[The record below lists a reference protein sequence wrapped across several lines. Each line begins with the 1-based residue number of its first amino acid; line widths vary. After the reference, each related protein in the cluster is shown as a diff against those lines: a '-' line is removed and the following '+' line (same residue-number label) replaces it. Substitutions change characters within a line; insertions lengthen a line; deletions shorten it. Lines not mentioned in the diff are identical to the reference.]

1 MKKIIIFLFLPY
13 FAMSQDTVI
22 IKKVFID
29 PDTLWQVKKVM
40 DADNVNLFTFADS
53 NQILPFITN
62 DIVDD
67 ARKMADALNIIEK
80 QNKFI
85 NDLIKLDK
93 ITTAAKVEGAFDY
106 LQNNFSSF
114 WIGDYNAVV
123 NVTKVIAGAQIF
135 VNQSG
140 SLRIKIGETLN
151 RPLFIISD
159 TYGFILNY
167 PNQGDRTVI
176 YKTKANV
183 LKDFDNKL
191 ILKKKK
197 P

>member
-22 IKKVFID
+22 IKKVFIN
-29 PDTLWQVKKVM
+29 PDTLWQVKKVI

-53 NQILPFITN
+53 NLILPFLTN
-62 DIVDD
+62 DLVDD

-80 QNKFI
+80 QSKFI
-85 NDLIKLDK
+85 NDLVKLDK
-93 ITTAAKVEGAFDY
+93 ITTASKVQGAFDY

-123 NVTKVIAGAQIF
+123 NVTKVIAGSQIF
-135 VNQSG
+135 LNQSG

-151 RPLFIISD
+151 RPLVIISD

-167 PNQGDRTVI
+167 PNQGDKTVI

-183 LKDFDNKL
+183 IKDFDNKL
-191 ILKKKK
+191 ILRKKKS
-197 P
+197 